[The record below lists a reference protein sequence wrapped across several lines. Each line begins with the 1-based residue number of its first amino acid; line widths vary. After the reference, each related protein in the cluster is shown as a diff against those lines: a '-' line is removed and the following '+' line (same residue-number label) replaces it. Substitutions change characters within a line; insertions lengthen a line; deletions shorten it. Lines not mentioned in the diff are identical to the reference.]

1 MISADRRTA
10 ATRMPLRT
18 SVAMTAAVDDALCR
32 HLVRDDGQED
42 LCLATYR
49 PSTGLR
55 RLTALLGDV
64 HLPEPGERYVHG
76 NATVTG
82 DYMWRIAVHAADR
95 GEGVVMLHSHPGGRG
110 WQQMSGPDYDA
121 ESAYAKLAREMTG
134 LPLVGMTLAGRDL
147 TWSARHW
154 NHGFA
159 GDVAASGCENVR
171 VVGDH
176 LRVFWDD
183 AQVPPPPPALTNIRS
198 VTSWGTRQHADVT
211 RRSVLVVGLGS
222 VGLDVAVRLAATG
235 LTRIGLM
242 DYDTIETHNLDRLI
256 GATAIDAWLRRSK
269 IEVARRLVI
278 DNATSSTITVE
289 AWDLSVCEP
298 EGLAAA
304 LDYDQIICAVDRP
317 WPRAVLNLIAYRDY
331 IPVVDGGIAIDT
343 FEDGTGMRN
352 ATWRSHVLRPGR
364 PCMSCNG
371 QLDLGAVA
379 ADRSGAL
386 DDPAYIAG
394 HNGRRARE
402 ERRNTSANVAVLSIS
417 AAASVLAQYVSL
429 NVAPGGLGEPGPL
442 QYLLSSHTLEHLDVT
457 SRPACPVEVE
467 RGRGDDAT
475 RLAGPHPAADAE
487 RRRHDAAAVGVGL
500 RLMRTL
506 DDARYQLYTRRIRR
520 AERRLRRR
528 HRRRG

>member
-1 MISADRRTA
+1 MIPAAA
-10 ATRMPLRT
+10 ATPMPPRT
-18 SVAMTAAVDDALCR
+18 SVAMTAEIDDALCR
-32 HLVRDDGQED
+32 HLVRADGQED

-55 RLTALLGDV
+55 RRTALLGDV
-64 HLPEPGERYVHG
+64 HLPEPGERDVHG

-82 DYMWRIAVHAADR
+82 DYIWRVAVHAAAR
-95 GEGVVMLHSHPGGRG
+95 GEGVVILHSHPRGRG

-121 ESAYAKLAREMTG
+121 ESSYAVLVREMTG
-134 LPLVGMTLAGRDL
+134 LPLVGMTLAGRDR

-154 NHGFA
+154 DHGMA
-159 GDVAASGCENVR
+159 GDVAVKGCENVR
-171 VVGDH
+171 VIGDH

-183 AQVPPPPPALTNIRS
+183 AQVGPPPAAPTNIRS
-198 VTSWGTRQHADVT
+198 VTSWGARCHADLA

-242 DYDTIETHNLDRLI
+242 DYDTVEAHNLDRLV
-256 GATAIDAWLRRSK
+256 GATATDVWLRRSK

-278 DNATSSTITVE
+278 DNATSPSITVD

-298 EGLAAA
+298 EGLTAAR
-304 LDYDQIICAVDRP
+304 DFDEIVCAVDRP
-317 WPRAVLNLIAYRDY
+317 WPRAVLNLLAYADY
-331 IPVVDGGIAIDT
+331 IPVIDGGIAIDT

-394 HNGRRARE
+394 HDDPDAQHQQ
-402 ERRNTSANVAVLSIS
+402 TSANVAVLSIS
-417 AAASVLAQYVSL
+417 AAASLLAQYVSL

-442 QYLLSSHTLEHLDVT
+442 QYLLSSHTLEHLDAS
-457 SRPACPVEVE
+457 SRPACPVEAE
-467 RGRGDDAT
+467 CGRGDDGT
-475 RLAGPHPAADAE
+475 RLTGPHPAAEAE
-487 RRRHDAAAVGVGL
+487 RLRHGSAELGV
-500 RLMRTL
+500 RVRVMRTL
-506 DDARYQLYTRRIRR
+506 DDARHRQRIGRIRR
-520 AERRLRRR
+520 AERRLQR
-528 HRRRG
+528 